1 MPPTTTEHRIGL
13 RFNHA
18 DARALRNLAE
28 RARHH
33 DLTGS
38 EVSVFH
44 KAALAAESGEPLII
58 VCRDPIEAVYI
69 AKGHFTRHGIAEP
82 VFEQLA

>member
-1 MPPTTTEHRIGL
+1 MNNVHRIGL

-28 RARHH
+28 RLSQHELPGEA
-33 DLTGS
+33 T
-38 EVSVFH
+38 VFY

-58 VCRDPIEAVYI
+58 VCRNPIEAVYI